1 MTFAATCSGGSAEVA
16 AVRSTTGGAF
26 TVVSISGVAADVT
39 TGVVSG
45 GSTHATR
52 HSANITHVSA
62 TAILCLITIVIG
74 VSMEVYLS

>member
-1 MTFAATCSGGSAEVA
+1 MTFAATCAGGSAVVA
-16 AVRSTTGGAF
+16 AVRSTTGAAF

-45 GSTHATR
+45 GPPHATS

-62 TAILCLITIVIG
+62 TAILCLITIVIS
-74 VSMEVYLS
+74 VSR